1 MAFNTG
7 NNIRTFAENATKTYE
22 SGKGMIKDYSS
33 WASDTDGLRKK
44 GAIPGEG
51 ASSIQI
57 NTALQ
62 QASIGSAILC
72 GAITDDDNPTV
83 EVSELSATESK
94 WKSAAS
100 KLAQRLKRPPQITVK
115 SMAEGYTGN
124 ILCTGSVSDDDD
136 KHTLYRTGLEYS
148 PTNNTLILH
157 DISNETGV
165 PTPRLRIGDDA
176 YFTDTDTE
184 GEIVLYKYLA
194 RESEPYT
201 KYVATLHANLNG
213 GAKDYITSSGG
224 NSGIAAEFTNVYNRL
239 DSLGF
244 KQATINITNTN
255 YIESAS
261 CYQQGMIVA
270 LKLTMKSAK
279 QYTGTV
285 ATISGVSAPYQEV
298 FLGRVSHSA
307 VVGIDYNDYYW
318 TTSNTIRTIGSSSSD
333 DKYTTPYPYD
343 CVAVVNNH
351 SDHKSIF
358 NAVL

>member
-1 MAFNTG
+1 MAFNL
-7 NNIRTFAENATKTYE
+7 NNKIRTFAENAKTTYE
-22 SGKGMIKDYSS
+22 SDNGMIKDYAL
-33 WASDTDGLRKK
+33 WVSDTDGLRKK
-44 GAIPGEG
+44 GAIPGKG

-72 GAITDDDNPTV
+72 GAITDTDNPTAD
-83 EVSELSATESK
+83 VSELSATESK
-94 WKSAAS
+94 WQSAAI

-115 SMAEGYTGN
+115 SLGSAYTGN
-124 ILCTGSVSDDDD
+124 ILYTGSGSDDDE
-136 KHTLYRTGLEYS
+136 HTLYRTGLEYS

-194 RESEPYT
+194 REAEPYT

-224 NSGIAAEFTNVYNRL
+224 NSGIAAEFSKVYDRL
-239 DSLGF
+239 NSLGF
-244 KQATINITNTN
+244 KQATINNVN
-255 YIESAS
+255 SSAIS
-261 CYQQGMIVA
+261 SIQCYQQGMIVA
-270 LKLTMKSAK
+270 LKLRMTSNGR
-279 QYTGTV
+279 YVGNV
-285 ATISGVSAPYQEV
+285 ATITGVTAPYQEV
-298 FLGRVSHSA
+298 FLGRVLISA
-307 VVGIDYNDYYW
+307 GELMIYHEYYW
-318 TTSNTIRTIGSSSSD
+318 TTSNTINIKSVSTGT
-333 DKYTTPYPYD
+333 DKYATAYPYD

-358 NAVL
+358 NVVI

>member
-1 MAFNTG
+1 MAFNL
-7 NNIRTFAENATKTYE
+7 NNKIRTFAENAKTTYE
-22 SGKGMIKDYSS
+22 SDNGMIKDYSS
-33 WASDTDGLRKK
+33 WVSDTDGLRKK
-44 GAIPGEG
+44 GAIPGTG

-72 GAITDDDNPTV
+72 GAITDTDNPTAD
-83 EVSELSATESK
+83 VSELSATESK

-100 KLAQRLKRPPQITVK
+100 KLAQRLKRPPQINVK
-115 SMAEGYTGN
+115 SIGSAYTGN
-124 ILCTGSVSDDDD
+124 ILYTGSGGDDEY
-136 KHTLYRTGLEYS
+136 TLYRTGLEYS

-194 RESEPYT
+194 REAEPYT

-224 NSGIAAEFTNVYNRL
+224 NSGIAAEFNNVYNRL
-239 DSLGF
+239 DRLGF
-244 KQATINITNTN
+244 KQATINITNTD

-279 QYTGTV
+279 KYTGTV

-298 FLGRVSHSA
+298 FLGRVSYSPA
-307 VVGIDYNDYYW
+307 VGINYNDYYW
-318 TTSNTIRTIGSSSSD
+318 TTSNTIRTSGSGSSSD
-333 DKYTTPYPYD
+333 DKHTTPYPYD

-358 NAVL
+358 NVVI